1 MFSRRVPD
9 DRQPN
14 RLTQALARARQ
25 AGGLIDL
32 TVSNPTRV
40 GLAYPADLLRD
51 LSDPRGLDYTPSPF
65 GLAPAREAVAGEYAR
80 RGIPIAAARIVLTAS
95 TSEAYSLLF
104 KLLCQPGGSSVL
116 TPVPSYPLFEHL
128 TRLDGVEQRRY
139 ALEYHGTW
147 TIDRGDLDSAWS
159 RETRAVLTVTPNNPT
174 GAALDAGDADELV
187 ARCAERHAALIVDE
201 VFCDYPLAGD
211 LKDPPALS
219 SSECL
224 VFRLGGLSK
233 TIGLPQVKLGWIA
246 VQGPEAMVAEALD
259 RLELICDTYLSVS
272 TPVQI
277 AAPGLLRNGSVVRE
291 RIHARVRDNYARL
304 QHSLSRAGGAA
315 VLAADG
321 GWSAVIRVPAIR
333 SEESLVLDLLAHDR
347 VVVHPGYFFDFPHE
361 AFLVVSLLPEP
372 DVFTR
377 GLLAIEGRIHGA

>member
-65 GLAPAREAVAGEYAR
+65 GLGPARDAVAGEYAR

-187 ARCAERHAALIVDE
+187 TRCAERQAALIVDE

-211 LKDPPALS
+211 LNDPPALS
-219 SSECL
+219 SPECL

-277 AAPGLLRNGSVVRE
+277 AAPGLLRNGSVVRD

-315 VLAADG
+315 ALPADG